1 MVVLWDE
8 KEGREL
14 MVEKDDDLF
23 IEGAKRLKQ
32 LIQDKN
38 IKASDIVNV
47 LEASK
52 GTMGKWLQNSTPSSA
67 QSLIELARLVGMT
80 ERWNAESKQQ
90 DKQDR
95 ADLVNKAY
103 IASDVD
109 LSQAT
114 IEQLMEEIK
123 QRYRALNLK
132 AEIKINVQPMEG
144 GFVTRDDEAEK

>member
-1 MVVLWDE
+1 
-8 KEGREL
+8 

-90 DKQDR
+90 QKQDN

-103 IASDVD
+103 IASEID
-109 LSQAT
+109 LIQLT
-114 IEQLMEEIK
+114 MEQLMDEIK

-132 AEIKINVQPMEG
+132 AEIKISIQPLEG
-144 GFVTRDDEAEK
+144 GFVTQDDETEK

>member
-1 MVVLWDE
+1 
-8 KEGREL
+8 
-14 MVEKDDDLF
+14 MVEKDDDLL

-47 LEASK
+47 LETSK
-52 GTMGKWLQNSTPSSA
+52 GTMSKWLQNSTPSSA

-80 ERWNAESKQQ
+80 ERWNSETKQQ
-90 DKQDR
+90 NQQDQ

-103 IASDVD
+103 VASKVD

-114 IEQLMEEIK
+114 MEQLMAEIK
-123 QRYRALNLK
+123 DRYAALNLK
-132 AEIKINVQPMEG
+132 AEIKISVEPIDG
-144 GFVTRDDEAEK
+144 GFVQVE

>member
-1 MVVLWDE
+1 MKTFVKNKGSE
-8 KEGREL
+8 I

-52 GTMGKWLQNSTPSSA
+52 GTMSKWLQNSTPSSA

-80 ERWNAESKQQ
+80 ERWNVESKQQ
-90 DKQDR
+90 EKQDS

-103 IASDVD
+103 IASEVD
-109 LSQAT
+109 LSQLT
-114 IEQLMEEIK
+114 MEQLMDEIK

-132 AEIKINVQPMEG
+132 AEIKISVQPLEG
-144 GFVTRDDEAEK
+144 GFVTKDDEIEK

>member
-1 MVVLWDE
+1 
-8 KEGREL
+8 
-14 MVEKDDDLF
+14 MVEKDDDLL

-47 LEASK
+47 LETSK
-52 GTMGKWLQNSTPSSA
+52 GTMSKWLQNSTPSSA

-90 DKQDR
+90 NQQDQT
-95 ADLVNKAY
+95 DMVNKADV
-103 IASDVD
+103 ASQVD

-114 IEQLMEEIK
+114 MEQLMAEIK
-123 QRYRALNLK
+123 DRYAALNLK
-132 AEIKINVQPMEG
+132 AEIKISVEPIDG
-144 GFVTRDDEAEK
+144 GFVTQTEHSK

>member
-1 MVVLWDE
+1 
-8 KEGREL
+8 
-14 MVEKDDDLF
+14 MVEKDDDLL

-47 LEASK
+47 LETSK
-52 GTMGKWLQNSTPSSA
+52 GTMSKWLQNSTPSSA

-80 ERWNAESKQQ
+80 ERWNSETKQQ
-90 DKQDR
+90 NQQDQ

-103 IASDVD
+103 VASKVD

-114 IEQLMEEIK
+114 MEQLMAEIK
-123 QRYRALNLK
+123 DRYAALNLK
-132 AEIKINVQPMEG
+132 AEIKISVEPIDG
-144 GFVTRDDEAEK
+144 GFVTQTEHSK

>member
-1 MVVLWDE
+1 
-8 KEGREL
+8 

-52 GTMGKWLQNSTPSSA
+52 GTMSKWLQNSTPSSA

-80 ERWNAESKQQ
+80 ERWNVESKQQ
-90 DKQDR
+90 EKQDS

-103 IASDVD
+103 IASEVD
-109 LSQAT
+109 LSQLT
-114 IEQLMEEIK
+114 MEQLMDEIK

-132 AEIKINVQPMEG
+132 AEIKISVQPLEG
-144 GFVTRDDEAEK
+144 GFVTKDDEIEK

>member
-1 MVVLWDE
+1 
-8 KEGREL
+8 
-14 MVEKDDDLF
+14 MVEKDDDLL

-47 LEASK
+47 LETSK
-52 GTMGKWLQNSTPSSA
+52 GTMSKWLQNSTPSSA

-90 DKQDR
+90 NQQDQPDR
-95 ADLVNKAY
+95 VNKADV
-103 IASDVD
+103 ASQVD

-114 IEQLMEEIK
+114 MEQLMTEIK
-123 QRYRALNLK
+123 DRYAALNLK
-132 AEIKINVQPMEG
+132 AEIKISVEPIDG
-144 GFVTRDDEAEK
+144 GFVTQTEHSK

>member
-1 MVVLWDE
+1 MKTFVKNKGSE
-8 KEGREL
+8 I

-52 GTMGKWLQNSTPSSA
+52 GTMSKWLQNSTPSSA

-80 ERWNAESKQQ
+80 ERWNVESKQQ
-90 DKQDR
+90 EKQDS

-103 IASDVD
+103 IASEVD
-109 LSQAT
+109 LSQLT
-114 IEQLMEEIK
+114 MEQLMDEIK

-132 AEIKINVQPMEG
+132 AEIKISVQPLEG
-144 GFVTRDDEAEK
+144 GFVTREDEIEK

>member
-1 MVVLWDE
+1 MKTFVKNKGSE
-8 KEGREL
+8 I

-52 GTMGKWLQNSTPSSA
+52 GTMSKWLQNSTPSSA

-80 ERWNAESKQQ
+80 ERWNVESKQQ
-90 DKQDR
+90 EKQDS

-103 IASDVD
+103 IASEVD
-109 LSQAT
+109 LSQLT
-114 IEQLMEEIK
+114 MEQLMDEIK

-132 AEIKINVQPMEG
+132 AEIKISVQPLEG
-144 GFVTRDDEAEK
+144 GFVTKDDEVEK